1 MFRVLHVGHTA
12 MEQKH
17 DPGFPESGERVEF
30 PRTMLTG
37 FRPSFV
43 PAKKFFEELQNRYVA
58 LWFELHLL
66 YEATLHPPPF

>member
-1 MFRVLHVGHTA
+1 MIQAFLKVGKGLSFLA
-12 MEQKH
+12 K
-17 DPGFPESGERVEF
+17 ER
-30 PRTMLTG
+30 RTMLTG